1 MLAACKGPRWIFTDT
16 NYFLHW
22 SQQIRAIEVE
32 VQLYIGLDFFIIIFT
47 NYIKKGNQWT
57 VQLTYKTQLYMY
69 WNRLSLTGHNVTDDS
84 IPHQAPSFHI
94 PDVI

>member
-1 MLAACKGPRWIFTDT
+1 MLAACKGPRWIFIDT

-22 SQQIRAIEVE
+22 SQQIRAIQVE

-57 VQLTYKTQLYMY
+57 DLRK
-69 WNRLSLTGHNVTDDS
+69 SS
-84 IPHQAPSFHI
+84 
-94 PDVI
+94 